1 MELTKQ
7 NHEAIFNEDEFKNL
21 LDDFEFVKNSKKIE
35 YCNVP
40 FSFDIETSSFYQN
53 DEKKAIMY
61 AFCFGVNGKVVLYR
75 TWDDFI
81 KILHCLHDYYNLSN
95 EKRIIVYVHN
105 LAYEFQFFRKRL
117 NIVDIFASENRK
129 PIKVLTDLGIEFRC
143 SYIESGYNLENLGKN
158 LTKYKVNK
166 LVGDLDYRLIRHNKT
181 ELSPKEE
188 QYIINDVLV
197 VMAHI
202 QEQIENYGD
211 ILKLQLTKTGY
222 VRKYLRDCCLY
233 DGNHKKNGYKYI
245 KYMKFMNMC
254 KITSELEYDM
264 LERASSGGF
273 THCNGLYN
281 NVIIEDVY
289 SVDECSAYPYA
300 MLSELFPVS
309 SAKLIKSF
317 TSKEFYTYLKTHC
330 CIFNITFYNLKTR
343 ENRYEHIL
351 SYSRCFNVKN
361 DVCDNGRIVECE
373 MCSSTITNVDFDMMK
388 NFYTWDKIEIWNLHI
403 YRKGYLPKDFIK
415 GVIELIY
422 KKTTLKGVEG
432 EEVNYMQSKQNL
444 NASFGMALTKII
456 QNDIKYVNDEWIEN
470 EVISS
475 EQLEKYNN
483 SKNRFLFFPWGVF
496 ITAYARRNLQLGII
510 ELGRDYLYTD
520 TDSLKFR
527 NYEAHRLYFENYN
540 KLCYK
545 KLEKMCNFY
554 HLDINECNPKNIKG
568 ETKYLG
574 AFEYEGHYKYFK
586 TLGAKR
592 YIYVDDNND
601 MHITIA
607 GVSKNN
613 GLIYLKHKYKD
624 NLNILKNFTNN
635 LYFPKNFEISSNEL
649 NNILGKEKS
658 EKNEKLLMSA
668 TGKNIHTYVD
678 DEIYGTIVD
687 YKGIK
692 NKYYEDSFIHLEE
705 CDYSLSL
712 SHEYVNY
719 LLNIE
724 EFTR

>member
-1 MELTKQ
+1 M
-7 NHEAIFNEDEFKNL
+7 IFNENEFKNL

-40 FSFDIETSSFYQN
+40 FAFDIETTSFYQN

-61 AFCFGVNGKVVLYR
+61 AFCFGINGKVVLYR

-81 KILHCLHDYYNLSN
+81 KILHCLHNYYNLSN

-330 CIFNITFYNLKTR
+330 CLFNITFYNLKTR

-361 DVCDNGRIVECE
+361 DV
-373 MCSSTITNVDFDMMK
+373 
-388 NFYTWDKIEIWNLHI
+388 
-403 YRKGYLPKDFIK
+403 
-415 GVIELIY
+415 
-422 KKTTLKGVEG
+422 
-432 EEVNYMQSKQNL
+432 
-444 NASFGMALTKII
+444 
-456 QNDIKYVNDEWIEN
+456 
-470 EVISS
+470 
-475 EQLEKYNN
+475 
-483 SKNRFLFFPWGVF
+483 
-496 ITAYARRNLQLGII
+496 
-510 ELGRDYLYTD
+510 
-520 TDSLKFR
+520 
-527 NYEAHRLYFENYN
+527 
-540 KLCYK
+540 
-545 KLEKMCNFY
+545 
-554 HLDINECNPKNIKG
+554 
-568 ETKYLG
+568 
-574 AFEYEGHYKYFK
+574 
-586 TLGAKR
+586 
-592 YIYVDDNND
+592 
-601 MHITIA
+601 
-607 GVSKNN
+607 
-613 GLIYLKHKYKD
+613 
-624 NLNILKNFTNN
+624 
-635 LYFPKNFEISSNEL
+635 
-649 NNILGKEKS
+649 
-658 EKNEKLLMSA
+658 
-668 TGKNIHTYVD
+668 
-678 DEIYGTIVD
+678 
-687 YKGIK
+687 
-692 NKYYEDSFIHLEE
+692 
-705 CDYSLSL
+705 
-712 SHEYVNY
+712 
-719 LLNIE
+719 
-724 EFTR
+724 